1 MCDDRTQVCRTAAEV
16 KLVHDC
22 IGELHALRTSRLSAM
37 VWEDMLSS
45 HSDSQKR
52 GRRAGLLHLR
62 GADLADAGGGGQGL
76 LPLVGILDV
85 REAACRAEK
94 GGVLALSEV
103 RQLVHTLPV
112 LLALRDFLAH
122 PSVLQLCPTV
132 VGLWD
137 KKGGSSL
144 GPAVASAFANV
155 LNHQGQ
161 LCAERFPQL
170 APLRQRVSDV
180 VALLDGTGA
189 QSGALVRGEW
199 EEAERALN
207 LAEHSVLRD
216 LTGAFRRHAGGVV
229 CGVEAAAAVDVLAAR
244 EALANVMQAS
254 RPCVNGDGAAE
265 VGVVRLLG
273 ARHPLLAIRGGTVV
287 PNDLILGEAYPSQA
301 SRGWRAGDDDSESH
315 DSGRN
320 WKGGGARER
329 EVSALVVTGPNGGG
343 KTLVLKTIGL
353 CVLMVRYGCWV
364 PSQPGSRVDLF
375 ERVSSQAFIHPVRL
389 LTHAM
394 ARTRPRTHTHIHT
407 TGERSDRRRSRHPAG
422 PIDLRSP
429 DRAGF

>member
-180 VALLDGTGA
+180 VALLDRRGA
-189 QSGALVRGEW
+189 QSGALAGGEW
-199 EEAERALN
+199 EEAQRALN

-216 LTGAFRRHAGGVV
+216 LTGSFRRHAGGVV

-375 ERVSSQAFIHPVRL
+375 ERVSSCEHAFIHPIRL
-389 LTHAM
+389 HTHAM
-394 ARTRPRTHTHIHT
+394 ARTSARTHTHTHT
-407 TGERSDRRRSRHPAG
+407 HGR
-422 PIDLRSP
+422 
-429 DRAGF
+429 